1 VVLSKLE
8 VARCQLATAS
18 DLFIRDRDPI
28 SIQCLACGAGELLE
42 KLARLQGVNPF
53 STHILE
59 QQPNLDEGRLRFIRN
74 QFWNAFKHISRKDG
88 LPRDDGD
95 IMNAFE
101 DSQNDA
107 ALFVAWRDYQAVT
120 GKLPVAAQ
128 VFQVWWYSL
137 NETKLGPLADIER
150 IRSLFPNINLQ
161 DRSEQK
167 RRLRR
172 TYEKWRNDDALLSDP
187 RTEPTLHVQFF

>member
-1 VVLSKLE
+1 MALSKLG
-8 VARCQLATAS
+8 VARCQLATAM

-42 KLARLQGVNPF
+42 ELARIRGINPF

-59 QQPNLDEGRLRFIRN
+59 QQPNLDEAGLRRIRN
-74 QFWNAFKHISRKDG
+74 RYWNAFKHLSHKDG
-88 LPRDDGD
+88 LPRDDGE
-95 IMNAFE
+95 ILSAFK
-101 DSQNDA
+101 DNQNDA

-137 NETKLGPLADIER
+137 NENKLGPLADIER
-150 IRSLFPNINLQ
+150 IRSPFPNINLQ

-172 TYEKWRNDDALLSDP
+172 TYEKWRNDRVLLSD
-187 RTEPTLHVQFF
+187 RRSEPTLHVQFV